1 MITQIWALSKKTFIL
16 FFIISMVVF
25 AKVEKIYDEFD
36 GTYYYQT
43 EHFYIANGMKMPYPE
58 YRFRTTKTKDNH
70 RIVMELNVISLGL
83 VAVDDNNK
91 VRIRCENGN
100 IVVLDY
106 ETTFSYKGKSFGFM
120 GSGNEA
126 IKCIAILTE
135 ADIEALLSGINMIR
149 IEIKN
154 EFTNFV
160 CSSRSSSFDTPY
172 FCALI
177 FLESNVHKNA
187 FNLGNL
193 LTLFFINSIKS
204 HNFLYNSLCS
214 FCSLL
219 YLSISTSNSNGFEIC
234 NL

>member
-1 MITQIWALSKKTFIL
+1 MITRILDASQKIFIL
-16 FFIISMVVF
+16 LILFTAILF
-25 AKVEKIYDEFD
+25 AKIEKIDDEFD

-126 IKCIAILTE
+126 IKCRAILTE
-135 ADIEALLSGINMIR
+135 TDIEALLSGINMIR

-154 EFTNFV
+154 EFINFNA
-160 CSSRSSSFDTPY
+160 SKKD
-172 FCALI
+172 AKKLI
-177 FLESNVHKNA
+177 KILNE
-187 FNLGNL
+187 
-193 LTLFFINSIKS
+193 IIKKV
-204 HNFLYNSLCS
+204 
-214 FCSLL
+214 
-219 YLSISTSNSNGFEIC
+219 EEDKK
-234 NL
+234 

>member
-1 MITQIWALSKKTFIL
+1 MITQICALSQKTFIL

-25 AKVEKIYDEFD
+25 AKVEKIEDEFD

-154 EFTNFV
+154 KFTNFNA
-160 CSSRSSSFDTPY
+160 SKKD
-172 FCALI
+172 AKKLI
-177 FLESNVHKNA
+177 KILNE
-187 FNLGNL
+187 
-193 LTLFFINSIKS
+193 IIKKV
-204 HNFLYNSLCS
+204 
-214 FCSLL
+214 
-219 YLSISTSNSNGFEIC
+219 EEDKK
-234 NL
+234 